1 VASVTVGVKFRMF
14 PQVSVASSVMVTG
27 VPAVKCVSLAGPVLA
42 VDPYEA
48 AQEFAT
54 SGDDNN
60 ASNVTLTT
68 GLPQT
73 HDLDQAGGGEDQD
86 WMLIPTIARHSYEA
100 RIAASSI
107 GWDAGACPSCAQI
120 ERVSSSGAVL
130 TEAVAIVNDG
140 AGSTSESYDKSV
152 RWIASSSTI
161 DEFLRVSGGA
171 FFTENAS
178 SVYTV
183 RFWDTTYAIPRWNNA
198 SGQVTVFVISSLIQ
212 APASVRI
219 DFYSALGTLLGSQS
233 FTLNANQLIV
243 FNTGTLPALAG
254 QSGHAYVVHTA
265 GYGGLAGKAV
275 ALEAA
280 TGFSFDTPMVPIPN

>member
-1 VASVTVGVKFRMF
+1 MSTKSMLKGALLSVT
-14 PQVSVASSVMVTG
+14 
-27 VPAVKCVSLAGPVLA
+27 CVSLAGPVLA

-48 AQEFAT
+48 VQHFAQ
-54 SGDDNN
+54 SGDDTN

-68 GLPQT
+68 GVPQT
-73 HDLDQAGGGEDQD
+73 HDLDQASGFEDRD
-86 WMLIPTIARHSYEA
+86 WMVVPTIAHHSYEA
-100 RIAASSI
+100 RISASSI
-107 GWDAGACPSCAQI
+107 AWDHGACGTCAQI
-120 ERVSSSGAVL
+120 ERVDASGAVL
-130 TEAVAIVNDG
+130 TEPVAIVNDG
-140 AGSTSESYDKSV
+140 SGGTSYDKSV
-152 RWIASSSTI
+152 RWIATSSTVA
-161 DEFLRVSGGA
+161 EFLRVSGGTA
-171 FFTENAS
+171 FTENAS

-183 RFWDTTYAIPRWNNA
+183 RFWDTTYAIPRWNNV

-212 APASVRI
+212 APATVRI
-219 DFYSALGTLLGSQS
+219 DFYSAPGALLGSQS
-233 FTLNANQLIV
+233 FTLDANQLIV